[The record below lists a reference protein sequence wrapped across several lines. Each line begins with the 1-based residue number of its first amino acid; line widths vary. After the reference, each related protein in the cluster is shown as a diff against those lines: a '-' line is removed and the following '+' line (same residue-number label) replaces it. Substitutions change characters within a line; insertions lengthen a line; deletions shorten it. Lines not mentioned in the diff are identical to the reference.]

1 MTLGHENECEAP
13 IVHEKDCGRLEY
25 EVKSMVTSVP
35 VAPEPSPLEL
45 KVTVPIAW
53 KLAVSVIALF
63 TVIVVD
69 VDDPLYDPVP
79 LPVHETKE

>member
-1 MTLGHENECEAP
+1 MTLGHENECEASA
-13 IVHEKDCGRLEY
+13 VHEKDCGRLEY
-25 EVKSMVTSVP
+25 EVESMVTSVP
-35 VAPEPSPLEL
+35 VAPEPTFEL